1 MEFSLTKAVFSTGSW
16 LSSPGNSIQTQLW
29 GLPPVRSALEV
40 SHGFTGVVGE
50 GVAKWPD
57 LAQVLFLGYLGFPS
71 GDSCPVRVQEPCQP
85 YKRLRNTERNSKV
98 LSIQART

>member
-1 MEFSLTKAVFSTGSW
+1 M
-16 LSSPGNSIQTQLW
+16 SSPGNSIQTQLW
-29 GLPPVRSALEV
+29 GVASCPQRTRKV

-71 GDSCPVRVQEPCQP
+71 GDSCPVSTGARVSLMATQKPQ
-85 YKRLRNTERNSKV
+85 KGNSKV